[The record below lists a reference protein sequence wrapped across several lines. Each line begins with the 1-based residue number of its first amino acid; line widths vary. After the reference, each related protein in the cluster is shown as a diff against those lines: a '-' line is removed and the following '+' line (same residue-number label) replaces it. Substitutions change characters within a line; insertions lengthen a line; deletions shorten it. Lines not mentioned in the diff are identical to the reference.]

1 MAIALTNRI
10 ASQAYRGESVQVFL
24 NQTDSLQLANL
35 TVGQLCTIT
44 SSSNVGYISS
54 IDLYGISFMV
64 TPKYPF
70 SAFQS
75 DVIGYL
81 KVSETVTVTT

>member
-1 MAIALTNRI
+1 MSIAVTNRT
-10 ASQAYRGESVQVFL
+10 ASQAYRGESVKVFL
-24 NQTDSLQLANL
+24 DQTDSLQLGNL

-44 SSSNVGYISS
+44 SSSNVGYISN
-54 IDLYGISFMV
+54 IDLYGTSFMV
-64 TPKYPF
+64 TPKYHF

>member
-1 MAIALTNRI
+1 MSIALTNQT
-10 ASQAYRGESVQVFL
+10 ASQAYQGQSVKVFL
-24 NQTDSLQLANL
+24 NQTDSLQLPNL

-54 IDLYGISFMV
+54 IDLYGTSFMV

-70 SAFQS
+70 AAFQS

-81 KVSETVTVTT
+81 KATDTVTVS